1 MAMAGVC
8 AKVLQPVGGL
18 RTQQQQ
24 QQQRSGGAAAAVGR
38 KKRTATRSS
47 SSAVV
52 SDAAPFSRARTI
64 SSYGTAAAAGRRCYY
79 GSSGPLLCQATSSGG
94 SRRDYQKIVARTQH
108 RRARHVKG
116 VTPSKPELMSAL
128 EDEENAD
135 AILGNDEEEDEE
147 EEEIP
152 LPEDEAAAIPVE
164 TAKASYVGDKWVS
177 PQGGEEEEGGGGGG
191 GRSSNKG
198 EKELNEVQQSAEDV
212 ADTSSEA
219 VDKSA
224 RSLRRTG
231 RKIGRNLEESREEGE
246 SILREGADAI
256 NKQTGR
262 VGSDIQQGVQEVGE
276 TAQKFAA
283 LAQDTADESG
293 KELQDVGQD
302 VRQNIQEVEQ
312 EGEKLIRKG
321 GEAVSEQAREAVDE
335 IGKQA
340 QRAVPEDVGRS
351 VQRVGNRV
359 ERAAE
364 RVEGPIGR
372 AMDASREAVEA
383 VGKEAFGVGQSL
395 LEVAEQATGMAGTP
409 PPSNSRPKES
419 DQEVVETQ
427 RSSRRY
433 PAAGKEVLKNK
444 QGVGQVQSVAQVQQ
458 QQKGAEELGSGRKYK
473 PAGKDVMRKFQG
485 MGQGASYEGSQGEE
499 NADSYTG
506 LRVLVAGASGRTGRL
521 IVEDL
526 VNKGVPV
533 RALVRDVNKA
543 RKIKQ
548 LDNAELVVGDVYKY
562 ETVKQALGDSNVVI
576 CAIGLQGFTLDLLQ
590 TYKTEYEGVVNLISA
605 AKNNG
610 DVKKFVFI
618 TTIGL
623 GSFLQI
629 IPLLF
634 WKRQAEL
641 FLQRSGLDYTIVRPG
656 GLRNNSGVNE
666 SVELRPADTQYRG
679 GISRSKVAEVC
690 VTALVT
696 PESSEKIV
704 EIVAGSGRTRQA
716 IEDQFAAI

>member
-18 RTQQQQ
+18 RTQQQ

-47 SSAVV
+47 NSAVV
-52 SDAAPFSRARTI
+52 SDAAAFSRARTI

-79 GSSGPLLCQATSSGG
+79 GSSGPLLCQAASSGG
-94 SRRDYQKIVARTQH
+94 SRRDHQKIVARTQH

-116 VTPSKPELMSAL
+116 VTPSKPELLSAL

-135 AILGNDEEEDEE
+135 AILGNDEEEEE

-177 PQGGEEEEGGGGGG
+177 PQDGEEEEGGGGG
-191 GRSSNKG
+191 RSSNKR
-198 EKELNEVQQSAEDV
+198 EKELNDQVQQSAEDV
-212 ADTSSEA
+212 AETSNEA

-231 RKIGRNLEESREEGE
+231 RKMGRNLEESREEGE
-246 SILREGADAI
+246 TILREGADAV

-262 VGSDIQQGVQEVGE
+262 VGSDIQKGVQEVGE
-276 TAQKFAA
+276 TAQKLAA

-302 VRQNIQEVEQ
+302 VRQNIEEVEQ

-395 LEVAEQATGMAGTP
+395 LEVAEQATGMAGA

-419 DQEVVETQ
+419 
-427 RSSRRY
+427 
-433 PAAGKEVLKNK
+433 
-444 QGVGQVQSVAQVQQ
+444 GVGQVQNVAQVQQ
-458 QQKGAEELGSGRKYK
+458 QQKGAKELGSGRKYK
-473 PAGKDVMRKFQG
+473 PAGKEVMRKFQG
-485 MGQGASYEGSQGEE
+485 TGQGAKDLSDEGSQGEE

-521 IVEDL
+521 IVENL

-543 RKIKQ
+543 RKIKE
-548 LDNAELVVGDVYKY
+548 LDNAELVAGDVYKY

-666 SVELRPADTQYRG
+666 SVELRPVDTQYRG

-690 VTALVT
+690 VSALVI

-704 EIVAGSGRTRQA
+704 EIVAGSGRTRQS